1 MSNENQEKQNLVYL
15 ILFDKETGE
24 RRASYV
30 VGVHADT
37 MQGLHEIVDNTPEYD
52 GLLRIEDDGTI
63 QNKTADG
70 SHLYLNGEI
79 VEKPPY
85 VPPVEEVQAAQIRA
99 LDSKYEPIFDS
110 LENDI
115 MKAVLV
121 YQDEEYAAEL
131 RTELKEQKEKYSK
144 EREALNN
151 GK

>member
-24 RRASYV
+24 RRASYA

-37 MQGLHEIVDNTPEYD
+37 MEELHEIVDNTPEYD

-70 SHLYLNGEI
+70 SHIYLNGELK
-79 VEKPPY
+79 ETPPY
-85 VPPVEEVQAAQIRA
+85 VPTVEEVQAAQIRA
-99 LDSKYEPIFDS
+99 LDAKYEPLIS
-110 LENDI
+110 GLEDDI
-115 MKAVLV
+115 MKAVIV
-121 YQDEEYAAEL
+121 YKDEDYAQEF
-131 RTELKEQKEKYSK
+131 RNELKATKARYNS
-144 EREALNN
+144 EREALTN

>member
-24 RRASYV
+24 RRASYA

-37 MQGLHEIVDNTPEYD
+37 MEELHKIVDDTPEYD
-52 GLLRIEDDGTI
+52 GLLRIEDNGTI

-79 VEKPPY
+79 VETPPY
-85 VPPVEEVQAAQIRA
+85 VPTVEEVQAAQIRA
-99 LDSKYEPIFDS
+99 LDVKYEPLITE
-110 LENDI
+110 LENEI
-115 MKAVLV
+115 MKSVLV
-121 YQDEEYAAEL
+121 YQDEDYAQEL
-131 RTELKEQKEKYSK
+131 RDELKTTKAQYAS
-144 EREALNN
+144 EREALTN